1 MGIFGSRP
9 AVPPPPPIRLAPNF
23 ANATLTGAD
32 VTAQFTAAQ
41 NAATGAI
48 TNATAAATQATSS
61 RLGWIYKPLITLL
74 GIGLAIALFIAI
86 YDAFAPDSWPNVFFS
101 KTWKMPG
108 EQAKP
113 PLSGPQAPVSGSPP
127 AQAPLAAPPM
137 PPPTIFSEI
146 KSYFT
151 DTTSTADFLPKG
163 INAETSLAIQ
173 GNKAPLSSQKDGA
186 YSLQWWMFIKDWN
199 YGYGKPK
206 SIIRRPDPTNPAI
219 LNPHIYLHPTENT
232 MQVSV
237 SLFPSG
243 EGSAGK
249 SEPAPAG
256 SSAAT
261 DDVFVCDVTDVPL
274 QSWFSVSVTVFGRN
288 LDIYIDG
295 KLVKSCFLPGV
306 PKPASGDITLSPD
319 GGFSGRICNF
329 FHYSRMITPGDA
341 AAFYSA
347 DTSCRNDSGTDSS
360 SSNGYSVKFG
370 VYDSL
375 GKEVQEYAF

>member
-1 MGIFGSRP
+1 MGISASTPAPPAPAPPVKFG
-9 AVPPPPPIRLAPNF
+9 LDF

-32 VTAQFTAAQ
+32 AARQVGQFQNTAIAAIDTAKAKV
-41 NAATGAI
+41 AS
-48 TNATAAATQATSS
+48 TANWFY
-61 RLGWIYKPLITLL
+61 GPIVTLL
-74 GIGLAIALFIAI
+74 GIGLVVTIFIVI

-101 KTWKMPG
+101 KTWKMPN
-108 EQAKP
+108 EPQAKP
-113 PLSGPQAPVSGSPP
+113 PLSGPQTLGS
-127 AQAPLAAPPM
+127 AQAPPPVAAPPM

-146 KSYFT
+146 KSYFM

-163 INAETSLAIQ
+163 LNAETSLAIQ

-347 DTSCRNDSGTDSS
+347 DTSCRNDSGTEGT
-360 SSNGYSVKFG
+360 SNGYSVKFG

-375 GKEVQEYAF
+375 GKEVQEYSF

>member
-1 MGIFGSRP
+1 MGIFGSKPP
-9 AVPPPPPIRLAPNF
+9 APPPIRIAPDF
-23 ANATLTGAD
+23 SNATLTGAE
-32 VTAQFTAAQ
+32 VQRQFTAAQ

-48 TNATAAATQATSS
+48 SGAVTAAQSQTSGFY
-61 RLGWIYKPLITLL
+61 RPIVTLL
-74 GIGLAIALFIAI
+74 SIAFAIVLVIVI
-86 YDAFAPDSWPNVFFS
+86 YDSFAPDSWPNIFF
-101 KTWKMPG
+101 
-108 EQAKP
+108 AKKWNSP
-113 PLSGPQAPVSGSPP
+113 ADKATPPP
-127 AQAPLAAPPM
+127 AAAASSSPGPVAPKSVGAPPA
-137 PPPTIFSEI
+137 PPPTIFSSI
-146 KSYFT
+146 TSYFG
-151 DTTSTADFLPKG
+151 DSTSTSDFLPRG
-163 INAETSLAIQ
+163 LNGEISLAIQ
-173 GNKAPLSSQKDGA
+173 GNKVPLSSQKDGA

-232 MQVSV
+232 LQVSV

-256 SSAAT
+256 SSSST

-274 QSWFSVSVTVFGRN
+274 QSWFSVSLSVFGRN
-288 LDIYIDG
+288 LDVYIDG

-329 FHYSRMITPGDA
+329 YHYARMITPGDA
-341 AAFYSA
+341 ASFYSA
-347 DTSCRNDSGTDSS
+347 GTSCKNDSGTDSS

-375 GKEVQEYAF
+375 GKEVEEYAF